1 MSTRTIALTLRPTP
15 EQSAALTRLQVAF
28 AAACNHICAVAWTEQ
43 EFSRVGL
50 QHLVY
55 QDVRLLFGLK
65 AQHTIRAITVVADSY
80 RADRGRAHTFRPDG
94 AIVFD
99 TPRLYGL
106 ADDGLSV
113 SLATLRLAERVTIAV
128 ALSKHHAAVL
138 ARRPQLA
145 EADLLRDRKGRWRLL
160 ISAHFP
166 DAPQAPSTR
175 TLGVDL
181 GRRDIAH
188 TSLDAAFSAGSVQA
202 RRDHYAR
209 VRRSMQK
216 RAAQGTRSTRRR
228 CRVRQKRLARRERLF
243 QRDTNHLISR
253 RLVEDAQARGLG
265 LALEDL
271 SGIRQRTNSQPRTRK
286 ERGRAN
292 SWAFAQLRAFMA
304 YKALAAGVP
313 LVIVP
318 AAYTSQTC
326 HVCLHLGQRTGK
338 QFRCTNPRCG
348 WSGEADLNGACMI
361 ARVGDSVMVPG
372 GPGLSCPL
380 DSRATTSPRLEAWVH
395 DVCNNI
401 PYK

>member
-1 MSTRTIALTLRPTP
+1 MMSIRTIALTLRPTP

-28 AAACNHICAVAWTEQ
+28 TAACNHISAAAWAEQ

-55 QDVRLLFGLK
+55 QDVRLLFDLK
-65 AQHTIRAITVVADSY
+65 AQHTLRAIAVVADSY
-80 RADRGRAHTFRPDG
+80 RVDRGRAHTFRPDG

-113 SLATLRLAERVTIAV
+113 NLATLGPAERVTIAV
-128 ALSKHHAAVL
+128 ALSTHHAAVL

-145 EADLLRDRKGRWRLL
+145 EADLVRDRKGRWRLL

-166 DAPQAPSTR
+166 DAPQATFTK

-181 GRRDIAH
+181 GRRDLAH
-188 TSLDAAFSAGSVQA
+188 TSLDAAFSGGPVQA
-202 RRDHYAR
+202 RRDHYAKL
-209 VRRSMQK
+209 RRSMQR

-253 RLVEDAQARGLG
+253 RLVEAAQAHGLG

-271 SGIRQRTNSQPRTRK
+271 TGIRERTNSQPRSK
-286 ERGRAN
+286 QERGRSN

-304 YKALAAGVP
+304 YKARAAGVP

-326 HVCLHLGQRTGK
+326 HCCLHIGK
-338 QFRCTNPRCG
+338 RSGKHFGCANPCCG
-348 WSGEADLNGACMI
+348 WSGDADLNGACMI

-380 DSRATTSPRLEAWVH
+380 SPRATTSPPL
-395 DVCNNI
+395 
-401 PYK
+401 